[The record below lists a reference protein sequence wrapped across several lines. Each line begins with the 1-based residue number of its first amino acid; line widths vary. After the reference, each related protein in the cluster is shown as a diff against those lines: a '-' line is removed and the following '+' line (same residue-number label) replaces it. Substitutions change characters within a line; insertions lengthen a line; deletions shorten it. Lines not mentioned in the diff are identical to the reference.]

1 MVNSP
6 NDIGRNAPAA
16 NVLGVGGG
24 PQRAGASGGHSA
36 RPGGSP
42 IRATPNGPRG
52 MRMLSPDTP
61 LSALDRSSPRGT
73 YLDILV

>member
-6 NDIGRNAPAA
+6 IDAGRTTGLT
-16 NVLGVGGG
+16 NVLGVGG
-24 PQRAGASGGHSA
+24 PSRAGAGSGGRNNS
-36 RPGGSP
+36 GGTP
-42 IRATPNGPRG
+42 IRATPHGPRG

-61 LSALDRSSPRGT
+61 LDALDRGAPRGT